1 MIYKSLQYQ
10 QMYSSTIMYYAYAY
24 SYVYAEFIVKI

>member
-10 QMYSSTIMYYAYAY
+10 QKHSSTIMYYAYAY
-24 SYVYAEFIVKI
+24 AEFIVKI